1 VSFGHVQNQFYL
13 HGLIVLA
20 IGLVG
25 GLPFAA
31 AIRSENGREV
41 AWRVVHAGGAS
52 GGTMVIAMGSMLGH
66 LAMSDTW
73 NTIEL
78 VIQVA
83 ASYTLIGG
91 MVLAAATGE
100 RGLGKRPGPATPMWR
115 VVQVLYQSGVVLQ
128 LISVGILLVAC
139 ARRLGD

>member
-1 VSFGHVQNQFYL
+1 
-13 HGLIVLA
+13 
-20 IGLVG
+20 
-25 GLPFAA
+25 
-31 AIRSENGREV
+31 
-41 AWRVVHAGGAS
+41 
-52 GGTMVIAMGSMLGH
+52 MLGH

-100 RGLGKRPGPATPMWR
+100 RGLGKRRGPATPMWR

>member
-1 VSFGHVQNQFYL
+1 MSLGHVQNQFYL

-20 IGLVG
+20 IGLLG

-52 GGTMVIAMGSMLGH
+52 GGTMVIAMGTMLGH
-66 LAMSDTW
+66 LALSDTW

-83 ASYTLIGG
+83 ASYALIGG

-100 RGLGKRPGPATPMWR
+100 RGLGKRRGPATPMWR

-128 LISVGILLVAC
+128 LISVGILLVAS
-139 ARRLGD
+139 ARRLAD